1 MLKSQPQSEK
11 LTNKNMA
18 LLKWVLCE
26 TGVENYT
33 FDQKQCVK
41 LYNDYLKIDREN
53 TNYNKSQKE
62 E

>member
-33 FDQKQCVK
+33 FDQKF
-41 LYNDYLKIDREN
+41 LGSGTL
-53 TNYNKSQKE
+53 
-62 E
+62 

>member
-11 LTNKNMA
+11 LTKKNMA

-41 LYNDYLKIDREN
+41 LYNDYLKKVNEEKP
-53 TNYNKSQKE
+53 NK
-62 E
+62 